1 MNSPPLIA
9 IIDDDAD
16 LRQALKMLLTSKG
29 LDARPYTSAQ
39 NFLACS
45 EPEKFDCVVTDVR
58 MQDMTGVELLI
69 KMKRARIAVPVIV
82 ITAYADVPLALQVMK
97 EGAVDLLEKPFNDE
111 MLLGAIHAALVHG
124 SDQRARDAEIQ
135 LIRNRLA
142 TLTPRENEV
151 LDGLLAGQL
160 NKVIA
165 HNLGIG
171 MRTVET
177 YRATIMEKMHAESLS
192 ELLRMSLI
200 VDLDQN

>member
-1 MNSPPLIA
+1 MDRPPLIA

-29 LDARPYTSAQ
+29 LDAGPYTSAQ

-45 EPEKFDCVVTDVR
+45 EPEKFDCVYGCADAGYDR
-58 MQDMTGVELLI
+58 GRASNQDETG
-69 KMKRARIAVPVIV
+69 ANPVPVIV